1 MTHKRLPLLL
11 LIIVISIS
19 CKQELTNTKL
29 NGPIFGTFYEVTYA
43 SDTDKNY
50 QKSVDSIFAVI
61 NQSMSNYQEDS
72 DISKVNRHEQ
82 ERVDAHFVEVFKAS
96 KKIYNET
103 NGVFDPTIGKL
114 VNAWNFGSEQNK
126 TKLDS
131 LKIDSLMQYVG
142 FEKIVL
148 KNNSLIKTT
157 ATRGKF
163 DPTIGAVVNA
173 WDFGPEGKIE
183 ALDSLKI
190 HELMLSVGM
199 DKVTLS
205 KGVISKP
212 KATRLDFNAIAKGYG
227 VDVIGRYLEAK
238 NIQNYLIEIG
248 GEIRTK
254 GINSVK
260 NTQWKV
266 GVQHPNLES
275 DKRYITTLALENES
289 MATSGTY
296 RKIKFDAEGNRYT
309 HIIDTQTG
317 YPIRSNILTVSVIA
331 QSCMIA
337 DAYATAIQAM
347 KVEEI
352 SVFLK
357 MHMELKVFI
366 AFVTE
371 DNQLETEVF
380 NGFPEN

>member
-1 MTHKRLPLLL
+1 MIKNYLLFIFL
-11 LIIVISIS
+11 ALVS
-19 CKQELTNTKL
+19 CSNQSEQLRAA
-29 NGPIFGTFYEVTYA
+29 GSVFGTTYSILYESSENHETA
-43 SDTDKNY
+43 F
-50 QKSVDSIFAVI
+50 DSLFFEV
-61 NQSMSNYQEDS
+61 NRSMSTYISSS
-72 DISKVNRHEQ
+72 DISKVN
-82 ERVDAHFVEVFKAS
+82 A
-96 KKIYNET
+96 N
-103 NGVFDPTIGKL
+103 DP
-114 VNAWNFGSEQNK
+114 VV
-126 TKLDS
+126 
-131 LKIDSLMQYVG
+131 IDHH
-142 FEKIVL
+142 FEKVFNTSKEIH
-148 KNNSLIKTT
+148 T

-357 MHMELKVFI
+357 MHTELKVFI

-380 NGFPEN
+380 NGFPSNYIL